1 MVGGEVLGW
10 VRGGG
15 WAFIY
20 VVRGGKVH
28 VCADAGIP
36 LVDCEL
42 VLGFGVV

>member
-1 MVGGEVLGW
+1 MGEGGRVG
-10 VRGGG
+10 
-15 WAFIY
+15 FYIY